1 MAEENFQ
8 GYFGGGD
15 PENAPEARN
24 HARYASFHL
33 GTGGRSKRQ
42 PPSSQRHNM
51 FLVAGTKES
60 GAVYHP
66 DTEAVI
72 SSPDN
77 CAFDTR
83 GRLWIS
89 TDQGSK
95 QIADNIPDGMYAS
108 DVEGSG
114 RALLKLVYAVPRSAE
129 MCGPVFTPDGKTL
142 FVAVQHPAEEKDSTF
157 ETPSTRWPD
166 FADGVPPRPSI
177 VAITKDDGGLI
188 GT

>member
-1 MAEENFQ
+1 MRWRGASAPGPTTAGTRRSWPRRIFQ

-15 PENAPEARN
+15 PENAPEAIN

-89 TDQGSK
+89 T
-95 QIADNIPDGMYAS
+95 I
-108 DVEGSG
+108 
-114 RALLKLVYAVPRSAE
+114 RARS
-129 MCGPVFTPDGKTL
+129 
-142 FVAVQHPAEEKDSTF
+142 
-157 ETPSTRWPD
+157 R
-166 FADGVPPRPSI
+166 
-177 VAITKDDGGLI
+177 
-188 GT
+188 